1 MAKQDYERKGR
12 KIIISFIFLRVV
24 KNFHHPFYISSH
36 YQKSTVMSDQQNS
49 FKPFV
54 PAETKMA
61 EFTIKSVIT
70 GAIFGIIFGASTVYL
85 ALKAGLTVSASIPI
99 AVIAITMGRKF
110 LKTTILENNI
120 IQTTGSAG
128 ESIAAGVVFTLPGF
142 LFLSDPNSANFF
154 NYFTILVLAIF
165 GGILGTLM
173 MIPLRRSLIVQ
184 EHATLP
190 YPEGTACA
198 SVLKAGEKGGDFAK
212 TAFLGLG
219 FAFAYAMLQKI
230 FHVIKEVPDFATRQ
244 TNKIF
249 PSAKV
254 SGEITPEY
262 LGVGYIIGPK
272 IAGILVA
279 GGVLSWFVLIPLLSS
294 VISAD
299 VVAAQLHKLGYI
311 ADLTKQGPGNAG
323 TWDPVTHD
331 FADWSSA
338 IYRAYIR
345 QIGAGAVAAGGFI
358 TLIKTIPT
366 IISSFKGSIGSLKKE
381 GMGET
386 LAKVPRT
393 ERDLSIKVVGI
404 GSLVLLAVIALMPN
418 TLIPGSNIGSKLLLG
433 LLVIIFGA
441 FFVTVSSRI
450 VGIIG
455 SSNNPISG
463 MTIATLMGTCL
474 IFIAVKWT
482 GHVYEPMALVVG
494 GMICIA
500 AANAGATSQDLKT
513 GYIVGATPK
522 YQQIALFVGA
532 IVSSLAIGATIKI
545 LDTPTAAMAAQGIEH
560 AIGTDTY
567 PAPQGTLMA
576 TLIKGI
582 LSFNLDW
589 QFVLVGV
596 FIAIV
601 MELCGI
607 KALSFAIGIYLP
619 LSTTLPIFIGGAIRG
634 IVEWRQKKKNIQVSP
649 EEEDLGKGN
658 LFATGLVAGGALAGV
673 LVAILSS
680 IPSVNDQLGKV
691 NAEHGLTEGLGGE
704 GYKWLG
710 VAFFVLMGYIL
721 YKIAMSKRK
730 AT

>member
-1 MAKQDYERKGR
+1 
-12 KIIISFIFLRVV
+12 
-24 KNFHHPFYISSH
+24 
-36 YQKSTVMSDQQNS
+36 MSEETK

-61 EFTIKSVIT
+61 ELTVKSILT

-99 AVIAITMGRKF
+99 AVLAITLGRKF

-142 LFLSDPNSANFF
+142 LFLSNPDSANFF
-154 NYFTILVLAIF
+154 NYFTILILAIF

-184 EHATLP
+184 EHGTLP

-212 TAFLGLG
+212 TAFMGLG
-219 FAFAYAMLQKI
+219 FAFLYAMLQKI
-230 FHVIKEVPDFATRQ
+230 FHVIHEAPYFFTKQ

-249 PSAKV
+249 PSARI
-254 SGEITPEY
+254 SSEITPEY
-262 LGVGYIIGPK
+262 MGVGYIIGPK
-272 IAGILVA
+272 IAGVLVA
-279 GGVLSWFVLIPLLSS
+279 GGILSWFVFIPLLASLLNDNGG
-294 VISAD
+294 VIAT
-299 VVAAQLHKLGYI
+299 QLAKLGYLKDI
-311 ADLTKQGPGNAG
+311 NTAGGPGGWNPATQG
-323 TWDPVTHD
+323 FD
-331 FADWSSA
+331 DWTAA

-366 IISSFKGSIGSLKKE
+366 IISSFRGSIGSLKK
-381 GMGET
+381 GDGSV
-386 LAKVPRT
+386 KVDVPRT
-393 ERDLSIKVVGI
+393 EKDLSIKVVGI
-404 GSLVLLAVIALMPN
+404 GSLVLLAVIALMPG

-513 GYIVGATPK
+513 GYLVGATPK

-545 LDTPTAAMAAQGIEH
+545 LDTPTAAMAAQGIHH
-560 AIGTDTY
+560 AIGTDLY

-634 IVEWRQKKKNIQVSP
+634 VVEWRQKKKNIQVP
-649 EEEDLGKGN
+649 ADEEDLGKGN

-680 IPSVNDQLGKV
+680 IPSVSSTLGKV
-691 NAEHGLTEGLGGE
+691 SSEHSLTGALGHE

-710 VAFFVLMGYIL
+710 VAFFALMGYVL
-721 YKIAMSKRK
+721 YKIAAKKTRGI
-730 AT
+730 